1 MEEIMIDAYTTPKR
15 CRMQEE
21 ESFVSLDNSG
31 HAGQGFV
38 TDSDESQTT
47 RTHYNENNLKRGRPR
62 AELINNLIIEGSS
75 SHSSIRCDICNRV
88 FPREKSLQAHKRIHT
103 GEKPYSCD
111 YPSCGKAFTQ
121 SGQLKTHQRLH
132 TGEKPFICSVLGC
145 NSRFT
150 HANRHCPDHPFAS
163 LRRCHELALQP
174 LLNQAENS
182 PDVLRWLE
190 NYRKRNDEKTPG
202 KLSDTNDEADS
213 SGIRMKKCRTKKAFW
228 STDSQQENEQESQN
242 NINIRQQR
250 RGKGSI
256 AKSLQYG
263 IESSSDD
270 AQSIPLYR
278 KLCEA
283 VEPSSFGCTP
293 LQWSPRSNNSKNK
306 SFLAS
311 TSDSSTPS
319 RNISSGYE
327 SMFQECHLNSTLD
340 SSRENAT
347 NETVNGSSSFLALP
361 DTPVR
366 PEKPKRR
373 WLREA
378 LTSNNEQLNANM
390 NRPSVIIASP
400 RVFQP
405 NSTSTPDKPSN
416 SNLMRALQNAEK
428 QWTGAIALMQ
438 LASSS
443 TQS

>member
-1 MEEIMIDAYTTPKR
+1 MHRY
-15 CRMQEE
+15 
-21 ESFVSLDNSG
+21 FN
-31 HAGQGFV
+31 
-38 TDSDESQTT
+38 
-47 RTHYNENNLKRGRPR
+47 
-62 AELINNLIIEGSS
+62 
-75 SHSSIRCDICNRV
+75 
-88 FPREKSLQAHKRIHT
+88 
-103 GEKPYSCD
+103 
-111 YPSCGKAFTQ
+111 
-121 SGQLKTHQRLH
+121 
-132 TGEKPFICSVLGC
+132 
-145 NSRFT
+145 
-150 HANRHCPDHPFAS
+150 
-163 LRRCHELALQP
+163 
-174 LLNQAENS
+174 
-182 PDVLRWLE
+182 
-190 NYRKRNDEKTPG
+190 
-202 KLSDTNDEADS
+202 
-213 SGIRMKKCRTKKAFW
+213 
-228 STDSQQENEQESQN
+228 
-242 NINIRQQR
+242 
-250 RGKGSI
+250 
-256 AKSLQYG
+256 
-263 IESSSDD
+263 
-270 AQSIPLYR
+270 R

-405 NSTSTPDKPSN
+405 KSTSTPDKPSN